1 MWLWDYIMLI
11 RQRQETRRNVR
22 VPLVYLGI
30 GENAVI
36 MAKVAI
42 FQNRSLYTLAKI
54 TLFNSSAYFNNQNK
68 LCKQIYAY

>member
-30 GENAVI
+30 GENVVI

-42 FQNRSLYTLAKI
+42 FQNRSLYTLAKM
-54 TLFNSSAYFNNQNK
+54 TDVDSSYKHLASLAVQQFGI
-68 LCKQIYAY
+68 L